1 LKALILDALDRET
14 NLEIIPLL
22 ASSLEEKRFQNQ
34 TLSLRDMDIRPCS
47 SCGRCASKNP
57 GQCTLKDDMEKI
69 YRQWVNSQLVILCT
83 PISFGGYHS
92 RMKMALDRAM
102 PLNTAFFTI
111 RRGELHHENRYH
123 PTPSLMTI
131 GIQKERNSRENEAFH
146 CLTQRNAINM
156 NIDKCTSVVLT
167 LQDTSSEVEERI
179 KRALE
184 EVAGE

>member
-1 LKALILDALDRET
+1 MKALILDALDRET

-22 ASSLEEKRFQNQ
+22 ASSLEAKGFQNHIFP
-34 TLSLRDMDIRPCS
+34 LRDMDIRPCS
-47 SCGRCASKNP
+47 SCGCCALKNP
-57 GQCTLKDDMEKI
+57 GKCTLKDDMENI

-92 RMKMALDRAM
+92 SMKMVLDRAM
-102 PLNTAFFTI
+102 PFNTAFFAI

-123 PTPSLMTI
+123 PTPSLMTV
-131 GIQKERNSRENEAFH
+131 GIQEERNSRENEAFH
-146 CLTQRNAINM
+146 CLTQRNAVNM

-167 LQDTSSEVEERI
+167 GNDTSSEVEERI

-184 EVAGE
+184 EVTN